1 MNFCVRFGI
10 GRSSVDKGILPKMES
25 GVKDNEKVW
34 RCVVDKGVCEMKGR
48 MKNIEGWRKGYKVR
62 FLTMPRAEKCK
73 PIPSFCTVCNGLFQG
88 QFCILYKSGIENG
101 LFPAVFGQ
109 VCSSSGDLG
118 GFGLAGFCGRFSG
131 TAGGFLL
138 SFLPRS
144 LSSSLPLSI
153 SSASVSPC
161 MAGGWLW
168 SLLVSLSG
176 WLLRRWRSSSPA

>member
-1 MNFCVRFGI
+1 MRG
-10 GRSSVDKGILPKMES
+10 
-25 GVKDNEKVW
+25 W
-34 RCVVDKGVCEMKGR
+34 

-109 VCSSSGDLG
+109 ACSSSDDLG

-131 TAGGFLL
+131 TAGGSLL

-144 LSSSLPLSI
+144 LSFFSPSPYFRLLSFPLS
-153 SSASVSPC
+153 C

-176 WLLRRWRSSSPA
+176 